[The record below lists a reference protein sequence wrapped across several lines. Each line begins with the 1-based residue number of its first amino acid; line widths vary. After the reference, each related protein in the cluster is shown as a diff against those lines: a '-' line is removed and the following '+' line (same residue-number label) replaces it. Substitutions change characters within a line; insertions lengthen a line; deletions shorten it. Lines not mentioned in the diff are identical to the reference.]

1 VQFLNLDYIERMDS
15 PPIFNYVVSVQGREF
30 IVTIHEDAMSLW
42 DDLGSSSLSERI
54 HGDVAEAS
62 AVEVRISDAIYSK
75 ARAMA
80 EKERLEETRTGQF
93 ASPTG
98 DLASDIAA
106 MDRLFVEFYWLHVNP
121 LHPEP
126 LNLPLD

>member
-54 HGDVAEAS
+54 HGDVAE
-62 AVEVRISDAIYSK
+62 AIYSK